1 MTPRALLATLTLF
14 TLSLAPGLAHAGG
27 FEFAGPGT
35 RALGRGGAFMARAD
49 DPMALGYNPAA
60 LAFLPGY
67 QLQLGSHLIF
77 YDACV
82 NRPGG
87 YDDSDVSG
95 TWAFESQFGA
105 PDSTDPTN
113 WVNQPFSQV
122 CRDGLPGPSPQLVFT
137 MHPMPGL
144 GIGVGILAPSGV
156 GSGHWGNDDG
166 TIDVNGRSL
175 PTPTR
180 YGLVSQELLL
190 FYPSVGIGYSPVEW
204 LSFGVTLQ
212 WGIAVV
218 DFVNHT
224 SAGAGHEDPGDDV
237 RTNLQAFDGFVP
249 AAIFSAHIVPIDQMD
264 ITLMA
269 RVSDGIDAGATL
281 NLTTGTYG
289 TGEVGS
295 LRPLRTELPGTRL
308 QTGLPMQFGLGV
320 RYADRTERRY
330 RDPEEAGRVT
340 GRIED
345 QMQNEVWDIELDLVY
360 TYNGAVKDFVVT
372 PPDGAAANLC
382 EADGTDDPDGC
393 ISRFDAPLPGQLP
406 LPHGWRDQFSARLG
420 ADWNVIPGTLALRA
434 GSHFE
439 TSGLN
444 SRFQIQDVLPGMR
457 LGLHLGATFRFDM
470 VDFSIAYAHIFQWT
484 ETVSAADANYR
495 HVAAT
500 GDVGQCE
507 AVPGDDGTAYDPGR
521 PVTDRGCYPQGF
533 GNPVN
538 AGTYAAE
545 FNVVSASVRL
555 HFR

>member
-1 MTPRALLATLTLF
+1 MNSRAPLATLTLLL
-14 TLSLAPGLAHAGG
+14 TSLSPTLAHAGG

-82 NRPGG
+82 DRAGG
-87 YDDSDVSG
+87 YDDSDVSS
-95 TWAFESQFGA
+95 TWAFESRFGA
-105 PDSTDPTN
+105 PDSGDPGN
-113 WVNQPFSQV
+113 WVNQPFPQV
-122 CRDGLPGPSPQLVFT
+122 CRSGAPGPSPQLVFT
-137 MHPMPGL
+137 MHPLPEL
-144 GIGVGILAPSGV
+144 GIGFGILAPSGV

-166 TIDVNGRSL
+166 TLEANGQTL

-190 FYPSVGIGYSPVEW
+190 FYPSVGVGYSPVEW

-224 SAGAGHEDPGDDV
+224 SAGSGPEDPGDDV
-237 RTNLQAFDGFVP
+237 RTHLQAFDGFVP
-249 AAIFSAHIVPIDQMD
+249 AAIFSAHIVPIDQLD

-289 TGEVGS
+289 TGQVGS

-308 QTGLPMQFGLGV
+308 QAGLPMQFGLGV

-340 GRIED
+340 GRVED
-345 QMQNEVWDIELDLVY
+345 RMQNEVWDIELDLVY

-372 PPDGAAANLC
+372 PPAGAAANVC
-382 EADGTDDPDGC
+382 EADGSDDPEGC
-393 ISRFDAPLPGQLP
+393 LSRFDASLPGQLP
-406 LPHGWRDQFSARLG
+406 LPHGWSDQFSARLG
-420 ADWNVIPGTLALRA
+420 ADWNVVPGTVALRA
-434 GSHFE
+434 GTHFE
-439 TSGLN
+439 TSGLS
-444 SRFQIQDVLPGMR
+444 SRYQIQDVLPGMR
-457 LGLHLGATFRFDM
+457 LGLHLGATFRFDIF
-470 VDFSIAYAHIFQWT
+470 DFSIAYAHIFQWS
-484 ETVSAADANYR
+484 ETVTAADANYR

-500 GDVGQCE
+500 GMEGQCPD
-507 AVPGDDGTAYDPGR
+507 PGGADYDPEN
-521 PVTDRGCYPQGF
+521 PVTSRGCYPQGF
-533 GNPVN
+533 GNAVN
-538 AGTYAAE
+538 AGTYHAE
-545 FNVVSASVRL
+545 FNVVSASVRM
-555 HFR
+555 HFQ

>member
-1 MTPRALLATLTLF
+1 MNSRAPLATLTLLL
-14 TLSLAPGLAHAGG
+14 TSLSPTLAHAGG

-82 NRPGG
+82 DRAGG
-87 YDDSDVSG
+87 YDDSDVSS
-95 TWAFESQFGA
+95 TWAFESRFGA
-105 PDSTDPTN
+105 PDSGDPGN
-113 WVNQPFSQV
+113 WVNQPFPQV
-122 CRDGLPGPSPQLVFT
+122 CRSGAPGPSPQLVFT
-137 MHPMPGL
+137 MHPLPEL
-144 GIGVGILAPSGV
+144 GIGFGILAPSGV

-166 TIDVNGRSL
+166 TLEANGQTL

-190 FYPSVGIGYSPVEW
+190 FYPSVGVGYSPVEW

-224 SAGAGHEDPGDDV
+224 SAGSGPEDPGDDV
-237 RTNLQAFDGFVP
+237 RTHLQAFDGFVP
-249 AAIFSAHIVPIDQMD
+249 AAIFSAHIVPIDQLD

-281 NLTTGTYG
+281 NLTTGAYG
-289 TGEVGS
+289 TGQVGS

-308 QTGLPMQFGLGV
+308 QAGLPMQFGLGV

-340 GRIED
+340 GRVED
-345 QMQNEVWDIELDLVY
+345 RMQNEVWDIELDLVY

-372 PPDGAAANLC
+372 PPAGAAANVC
-382 EADGTDDPDGC
+382 EADGSDDPEGC
-393 ISRFDAPLPGQLP
+393 LSRFDASLPGQLP
-406 LPHGWRDQFSARLG
+406 LPHGWSDQFSARLG
-420 ADWNVIPGTLALRA
+420 ADWNVVPGTVALRA
-434 GSHFE
+434 GTHFE
-439 TSGLN
+439 TSGLS
-444 SRFQIQDVLPGMR
+444 SRYQIQDVLPGMR
-457 LGLHLGATFRFDM
+457 LGLHLGATFRFD
-470 VDFSIAYAHIFQWT
+470 VFDFSIAYAHIFQWS
-484 ETVSAADANYR
+484 ETVTAADANYR

-500 GDVGQCE
+500 GMEGQCPD
-507 AVPGDDGTAYDPGR
+507 PGGADYDPEN
-521 PVTDRGCYPQGF
+521 PVTSRGCYPQGF
-533 GNPVN
+533 GNAVN
-538 AGTYAAE
+538 AGTYHAE
-545 FNVVSASVRL
+545 FNVVSASVRM
-555 HFR
+555 HFQ

>member
-82 NRPGG
+82 NRSGG
-87 YDDSDVSG
+87 YDDTNVSDTS
-95 TWAFESQFGA
+95 TFESQFGYGN
-105 PDSTDPTN
+105 PGDPTN
-113 WVNQPFSQV
+113 WVNQPFPQV
-122 CRDGLPGPSPQLVFT
+122 CRDTTPGPSPQLVFT
-137 MHPMPGL
+137 MHPLPEL
-144 GIGVGILAPSGV
+144 GIGVGILTPAGV
-156 GSGHWGNDDG
+156 GSGQWGNPDG
-166 TIDVNGRSL
+166 TVTVDGQTL

-190 FYPSVGIGYSPVEW
+190 FYPSIGIGFSPVEW
-204 LSFGVTLQ
+204 FSFGVTFQ
-212 WGIAVV
+212 WGIAIV

-224 SAGAGHEDPGDDV
+224 SAGDGPEDPAQDV
-237 RTNLQAFDGFVP
+237 RTSLQAVDGFVP
-249 AAIFSAHIVPIDQMD
+249 AVIVSAHFIPIDQLD
-264 ITLMA
+264 ITVMG
-269 RVSDGIDAGATL
+269 RISDGVDAGATL
-281 NLTTGTYG
+281 DLTTGTYG
-289 TGEVGS
+289 TGMRDGFT
-295 LRPLRTELPGTRL
+295 PFRTELPGTRL
-308 QTGLPMQFGLGV
+308 QAGLPWQFGLSA

-340 GRIED
+340 GRVED
-345 QMQNEVWDIELDLVY
+345 QMQNETFDIELDLVY
-360 TYNGAVKDFVVT
+360 TLNSPVKDFVVT
-372 PPDGAAANLC
+372 PPSGATVGIC
-382 EADGTDDPDGC
+382 EGPDDCADGTPTLTAG
-393 ISRFDAPLPGQLP
+393 LPGQLP
-406 LPHGWRDQFSARLG
+406 LPHGWNDQFSARLG
-420 ADWNVIPGTLALRA
+420 GDWNVVPGTVALRA
-434 GSHFE
+434 GTHFE
-439 TSGLN
+439 TSGIN
-444 SRFQIQDVLPGMR
+444 GRFQTQDVLPGMR
-457 LGLHLGATFRFDM
+457 FGLHLGATFRADLGFS
-470 VDFSIAYAHIFQWT
+470 VADFSIAYAHIFQFT
-484 ETVSAADANYR
+484 ETITADDANYR
-495 HVAAT
+495 HIAAQGTEDQCT
-500 GDVGQCE
+500 GD
-507 AVPGDDGTAYDPGR
+507 AAYDPNR